1 MSMRFLIIGA
11 GYSGLAIARELSGRA
26 DAMTGTTRSRD
37 KFERLRSAGI
47 EPALFSREEIDPL
60 VREQLTGATHLVIAA
75 GPDTA
80 GDAALDLLADD
91 ILAAPGLGWIG
102 YLSTVGVYGDHE
114 GGWVDETTECRPR
127 PGRSDDR
134 LAVEQGWEK
143 LAARKG
149 VPLAIL
155 RLSGIYG
162 PGRNAFLN
170 LERGTARRIVKD
182 GQVFNR
188 IHLDDIAGATAFLAE
203 KRLGGVYNVTD
214 EEPSPPQDVVTYAA
228 GLMGVEP
235 PPETAFEAADM
246 SPMALS
252 FWGEV
257 KRVSNGKLR
266 DAGYV
271 FRQPNYRAALDDM
284 WGRGRWRS

>member
-1 MSMRFLIIGA
+1 MSMRILIIGA
-11 GYSGLAIARELSGRA
+11 GYSGLAIARELSGQA
-26 DAMTGTTRSRD
+26 ESIAGTTRSRD
-37 KFERLRSAGI
+37 KVERLRGAGI
-47 EPALFSREEIDPL
+47 EPAVFSREEVDPL
-60 VREQLTGATHLVIAA
+60 LGERLADATHLIVAA
-75 GPDTA
+75 GPDAT
-80 GDAALDLLADD
+80 GDAALDLLAGA
-91 ILAAPGLGWIG
+91 ILAAPDLGWIG
-102 YLSTVGVYGDHE
+102 YLSTVGVYGDHR
-114 GGWVDETTECRPR
+114 GAWVDEATACRPR

-134 LAVEQGWEK
+134 LVVEQGWEK
-143 LAARKG
+143 LAARTG

-203 KRLGGVYNVTD
+203 RRLGGVYNVTD
-214 EEPSPPQDVVTYAA
+214 GEPSPPQDVVTYAA
-228 GLMGVEP
+228 WLMGVEP
-235 PPETAFEAADM
+235 PPEVAFEAADM

-252 FWGEV
+252 FWGEI
-257 KRVSNGKLR
+257 KRVSNRKLR

-271 FRQPNYRAALDDM
+271 VRQPNYRAALDDM
-284 WGRGRWRS
+284 WRGDRWRG